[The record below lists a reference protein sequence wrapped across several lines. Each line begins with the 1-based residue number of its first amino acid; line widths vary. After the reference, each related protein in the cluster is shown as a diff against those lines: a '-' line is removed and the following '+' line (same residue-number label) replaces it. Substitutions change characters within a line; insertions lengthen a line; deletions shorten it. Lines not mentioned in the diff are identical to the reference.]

1 MTSAGPAGPPPEM
14 LPVPLRLEPALQ
26 ERGRGIPNR
35 QPATELEFHAVWVVW
50 LLATAIVAA
59 IAFPLM
65 VLLLNAWPA
74 RGVDEHGLT
83 QLQQFWDV
91 AVLKVLLPLTTLIL
105 GYLFGSARRRG
116 ENG

>member
-1 MTSAGPAGPPPEM
+1 MTGDPSGEPVEPSPP
-14 LPVPLRLEPALQ
+14 LLEPAL
-26 ERGRGIPNR
+26 EGRHRRILAR

-65 VLLLNAWPA
+65 VLLLSAWPV
-74 RGVDEHGLT
+74 RGVDEHGLA
-83 QLQQFWDV
+83 QLLQFWDV

-116 ENG
+116 ESG

>member
-1 MTSAGPAGPPPEM
+1 MGPESPP
-14 LPVPLRLEPALQ
+14 LPSLEALAEARSRRLGA
-26 ERGRGIPNR
+26 R

-65 VLLLNAWPA
+65 VLLLSAWPA
-74 RGVDEHGLT
+74 CGVDDHGVA
-83 QLQQFWDV
+83 QLLQFWDL

-105 GYLFGSARRRG
+105 SYLFGSARRRG
-116 ENG
+116 ESG